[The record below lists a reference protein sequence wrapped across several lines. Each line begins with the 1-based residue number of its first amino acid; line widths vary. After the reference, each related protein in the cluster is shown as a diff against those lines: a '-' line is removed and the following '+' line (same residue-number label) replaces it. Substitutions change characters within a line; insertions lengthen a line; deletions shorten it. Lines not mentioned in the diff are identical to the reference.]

1 MAKRKVA
8 DIVKV
13 DGSTSRLPTAV
24 PKMPLEE
31 VQAIVGGYVE
41 YVAIRGFGAVWC
53 NEEGLLRGLPHN
65 PKASRIA
72 QRAIV
77 GDVILEFME

>member
-13 DGSTSRLPTAV
+13 DGSTSRLPTTV

-53 NEEGLLRGLPHN
+53 NEEG
-65 PKASRIA
+65 
-72 QRAIV
+72 
-77 GDVILEFME
+77 